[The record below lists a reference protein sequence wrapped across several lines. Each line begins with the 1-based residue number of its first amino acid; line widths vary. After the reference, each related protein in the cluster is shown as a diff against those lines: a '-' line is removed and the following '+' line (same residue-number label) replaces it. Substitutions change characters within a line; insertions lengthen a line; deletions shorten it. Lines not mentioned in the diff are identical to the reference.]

1 MFSKKRAARVVP
13 FVVLFGALG
22 VGALALPWT
31 GALPAEAFNYA
42 VAGVCLFFLARWF
55 SRKVRK
61 HQKHLKKESAAQR
74 RDRRRAIRKASL
86 PVGR

>member
-22 VGALALPWT
+22 VGVLAWT
-31 GALPAEAFNYA
+31 GVVPAGAFNYA
-42 VAGVCLFFLARWF
+42 VAGVCLFFLSRWF
-55 SRKVRK
+55 SRQVRK
-61 HQKHLKKESAAQR
+61 HQKYLKKESGAER
-74 RDRRRAIRKASL
+74 RDRRRAIRKASI